1 MTTATPSKS
10 KHRGIRL
17 KDGDVSVDIPTD
29 KPKPRDPFGP
39 SATRLVRLDQ
49 VVADTRFQFRADGLD
64 AAYVADL
71 VDLYAEADA
80 LGVPSAIPPVVVFG
94 ASDAVLWLADGFHR
108 HAAMQTAGLVQVE
121 AIVYQGDRRAAM
133 RYALQANTTHGKKR
147 TLSDAVFAYRVAI
160 AEQLVEPND
169 AKGVA
174 KLLGV
179 SDRWARE
186 ITKDARDKA
195 DAEREATIHRL
206 AREGKTQCEIA
217 ELVGMSQQGVSKV
230 LNNKRNS
237 SESSKAPD
245 PSPPPVPVASDFAMQ
260 PSPPVDPIST
270 EGVRSLWG
278 EAAAEDPDAFK
289 AATKLAA
296 MTKHLH
302 GLFERSPAAGRVVA
316 VMSPHERA
324 QYRASIE
331 GVLSYLNAT
340 VGLL

>member
-1 MTTATPSKS
+1 MNV
-10 KHRGIRL
+10 HCGIQL

-29 KPKPRDPFGP
+29 RPKARDPFGA
-39 SATRLVRLDQ
+39 SALRLVRLDQ
-49 VVADTRFQFRADGLD
+49 VIADTRFQFRADGLD
-64 AAYVADL
+64 TAYVADL

-80 LGVPSAIPPVVVFG
+80 QGVPSSIPPIVVFG

-108 HAAMQTAGLVQVE
+108 HAAMQTAGLVEVE
-121 AIVYQGDRRAAM
+121 AIVYRGDRRAAM

-160 AEQLVEPND
+160 SEQLVEPND

-186 ITKDARDKA
+186 ITLEARDKA
-195 DAEREATIHRL
+195 NAERDATIQRL
-206 AREGKTQCEIA
+206 AQEGKTQRQIQA
-217 ELVGMSQQGVSKV
+217 ETGVPQKTVSRVLESKR
-230 LNNKRNS
+230 KS
-237 SESSKAPD
+237 SEMTQTPD

-278 EAAAEDPDAFK
+278 EAAAEDPEAFK

-316 VMSPHERA
+316 VMSPHERE
-324 QYRASIE
+324 QYRASIKA
-331 GVLSYLNAT
+331 VLSYLNAT
-340 VGLL
+340 VELL